1 MIQILT
7 GIQNSSAALDAERTR
22 LDVISQ
28 NIANAHTTHDL
39 DGKPYQRRVVIFENV
54 LNNAMN
60 GSGSGGN
67 PDLPTMH
74 VARIERDQRGPLK
87 VYEPNNPE
95 ADEKGMLALPNI
107 NIHEEMADLISAS
120 RTFEA
125 NLAVVKNARSMAMQ
139 TLAMGRH

>member
-7 GIQNSSAALDAERTR
+7 GIQNTSAALDAEHTR

-28 NIANAHTTHDL
+28 NIANAHTTHDV
-39 DGKPYQRRVVIFENV
+39 DGKPYQRRVVVFENE
-54 LNNAMN
+54 LANAMN
-60 GSGSGGN
+60 GGGN
-67 PDLPTMH
+67 SGLPTLH
-74 VARIERDQRGPLK
+74 VAKIERDTRAPLK
-87 VYEPNNPE
+87 VYDPGNPE
-95 ADEKGMLALPNI
+95 ADPKGMVSLPNI